1 MKRKIS
7 LILLVMMIFTMLFAT
22 YVSADEVM
30 PRFNNTSYTFTDFAI
45 TDNGTALVAVSCQ
58 GYTGTTTRITVSI
71 RIEKRSFLLFWNEVV
86 VDSRTVRA
94 TSYDNEF
101 EYQLSDKGTYRCTV
115 TYSVSGS
122 GGEDDTII
130 QEFTDTY

>member
-1 MKRKIS
+1 MKRKLS
-7 LILLVMMIFTMLFAT
+7 LILLVMMIFTMIFAT
-22 YVSADEVM
+22 YVSAEVM
-30 PRFNNTSYTFTDFAI
+30 PRYNNTLYTGTDFAI
-45 TDNGTALVAVSCQ
+45 TDDGRALVAVSCD
-58 GYTGTTTRITVSI
+58 GYTGVTTRITVSI

-86 VDSRTVRA
+86 VDSHTVRA
-94 TSYDNEF
+94 TSIFETY

-122 GGEDDTII
+122 GGEDDTIM